1 METQNDKNHIL
12 QSDNVDLQVYDVDYQ
27 RNNDCKAQEREA
39 IRKRKSKLPPAPLFH
54 PKIAAFQLNQL
65 FVNKVFQGFI
75 QMAFRQL
82 QRIEVSEMMTLMV

>member
-12 QSDNVDLQVYDVDYQ
+12 QSDNVDLQVFDVDYQ

-39 IRKRKSKLPPAPLFH
+39 FRKTKSKLLPAPLFH

-65 FVNKVFQGFI
+65 LMNKVFQGLI
-75 QMAFRQL
+75 QMAFGQM
-82 QRIEVSEMMTLMV
+82 QGIEVSEMMTLMV

>member
-12 QSDNVDLQVYDVDYQ
+12 QSDNVDLQVFDVDYQ
-27 RNNDCKAQEREA
+27 RNNDYKAQRREA
-39 IRKRKSKLPPAPLFH
+39 FRKTKSKLLPAPLFH

-75 QMAFRQL
+75 QMAFRQM
-82 QRIEVSEMMTLMV
+82 QGIEVSEMMTLMV

>member
-1 METQNDKNHIL
+1 METQNDKNHNP

-39 IRKRKSKLPPAPLFH
+39 FRKTKSKLPPPPLFH

-65 FVNKVFQGFI
+65 LVNKVFQGLI

>member
-1 METQNDKNHIL
+1 MEAQNDKNHNL
-12 QSDNVDLQVYDVDYQ
+12 QYDNVDLQVYDVDYQ
-27 RNNDCKAQEREA
+27 RNNDCKPQEREA
-39 IRKRKSKLPPAPLFH
+39 FRKTKSKLPPTPLFH

-65 FVNKVFQGFI
+65 LVNKVFQGLI

>member
-1 METQNDKNHIL
+1 METQNDKNHNL
-12 QSDNVDLQVYDVDYQ
+12 QYDNVDLQVYGIDYQ

-39 IRKRKSKLPPAPLFH
+39 VRKKESKMQPTPLFH

-65 FVNKVFQGFI
+65 LVNKVFQGLI

-82 QRIEVSEMMTLMV
+82 QGIEVSEMMTLMV

>member
-27 RNNDCKAQEREA
+27 RNNDYKAQGREA
-39 IRKRKSKLPPAPLFH
+39 FRKRKSKLPPAPLFH

-65 FVNKVFQGFI
+65 LVNKVFQGFI
-75 QMAFRQL
+75 QMAFRQM
-82 QRIEVSEMMTLMV
+82 QGIEVCEMMTLMV

>member
-1 METQNDKNHIL
+1 MEAQNDKNHNL
-12 QSDNVDLQVYDVDYQ
+12 QYDNVDLQVYNIDYQ
-27 RNNDCKAQEREA
+27 RNNDCKAQGHEA
-39 IRKRKSKLPPAPLFH
+39 VRKKKSKLPPAPLFH

-65 FVNKVFQGFI
+65 FVNKVFQGLI

>member
-39 IRKRKSKLPPAPLFH
+39 FRKTKSKLPPTPLLH

>member
-12 QSDNVDLQVYDVDYQ
+12 QSDNVDLQVYDIDYQ
-27 RNNDCKAQEREA
+27 CNNDCKAQEREA
-39 IRKRKSKLPPAPLFH
+39 FRKTKSKLPPTPLLH

-65 FVNKVFQGFI
+65 LVNKVFQGLI

>member
-1 METQNDKNHIL
+1 MEAQNDKNHNL
-12 QSDNVDLQVYDVDYQ
+12 QYDNVDLQVYDIDYQ
-27 RNNDCKAQEREA
+27 CNNDCKKQGCEEF
-39 IRKRKSKLPPAPLFH
+39 RKTKSKLQPAPLFH
-54 PKIAAFQLNQL
+54 PKIATFQLNQL